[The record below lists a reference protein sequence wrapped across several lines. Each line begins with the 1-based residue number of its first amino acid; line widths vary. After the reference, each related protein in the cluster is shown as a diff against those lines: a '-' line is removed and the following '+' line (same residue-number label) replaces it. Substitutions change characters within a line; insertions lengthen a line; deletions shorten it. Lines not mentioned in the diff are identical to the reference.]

1 MPKGSSPGVAIVVAY
16 LFGEPQLQHAIDLED
31 SAGPA
36 LVSRGVQRSIGLLTG
51 TVVMGAALGGSS
63 RSPSH
68 GRTGVSGRSAPG
80 SSRRCS
86 APVRS

>member
-31 SAGPA
+31 SAGAA

-51 TVVMGAALGGSS
+51 TVMGAALGGSS